1 MKALLL
7 TFLLMRKSA
16 FLSIYAACLLLM
28 RNGSSI
34 LGFLQLTIESRIQY
48 KIQKCTGKKSYYEA
62 ASCRLCCLLLLLLS
76 SAFPIVKE
84 ILLVL
89 PKLLLFTVLGG
100 SDKKWSLLPHYV
112 VNATPLT
119 WSIITSVSKN
129 TFSFSCISVLVY

>member
-1 MKALLL
+1 MKALL

-89 PKLLLFTVLGG
+89 RKLLFTVLGG

-119 WSIITSVSKN
+119 WTTAFFIHYHI
-129 TFSFSCISVLVY
+129 CI

>member
-1 MKALLL
+1 MKALL

-89 PKLLLFTVLGG
+89 RKLLFTVLGG

-119 WSIITSVSKN
+119 WSIITSLSKN
-129 TFSFSCISVLVY
+129 TFSFRCISVLVY

>member
-1 MKALLL
+1 MKALL

-119 WSIITSVSKN
+119 WTTAFFIHYHI
-129 TFSFSCISVLVY
+129 CI

>member
-1 MKALLL
+1 MKALL